1 MYAYDEYDEYDVYDV
16 YYVYIYMCVYL
27 YNPEMIKANVHVNS
41 CIYISS
47 NSVRDYMIY
56 KLCKRVPLLLVFAAL
71 QRFPAPA
78 LRFVENLIENCLHA
92 WSMRGVNDNIILS
105 MGKKIEVVH
114 DGRNAIELCF
124 DVFLPNLGL
133 RLGRVSPTRSR
144 YA

>member
-41 CIYISS
+41 CIYIYISS

-105 MGKKIEVVH
+105 MGKK
-114 DGRNAIELCF
+114 N
-124 DVFLPNLGL
+124 
-133 RLGRVSPTRSR
+133 
-144 YA
+144 